1 VCEFLRFCAR
11 TGLVEPIVAERLSE
25 PRWLRLPRVV
35 FTARTRLA
43 PPGSTES
50 VADFAARAR
59 PFPRAQDCLVAGCAR
74 EQVTRRGLCRFH
86 DNRYLRTDSDRR
98 ADGGLAAWVA
108 AAQPRLGGH
117 QFCLAGLGELVGV
130 EALYALQQ
138 RDLSPLPLDP
148 MQVRILLTPEAVC
161 ESGGVQYNSTTRTG
175 ATSPTRTTTPR
186 LVGLGRSPVRYY
198 S

>member
-1 VCEFLRFCAR
+1 MCEFLRFCAR

-35 FTARTRLA
+35 STARTRLA

-74 EQVTRRGLCRFH
+74 EHVSRRGLCRFH

-138 RDLSPLPLDP
+138 RDLSPMALDP
-148 MQVRILLTPEAVC
+148 TQVRILLTRKRSAKAVA
-161 ESGGVQYNSTTRTG
+161 QYNSTTR
-175 ATSPTRTTTPR
+175 R
-186 LVGLGRSPVRYY
+186 VVH
-198 S
+198 